1 MIQTFVIIKE
11 IFQITAM
18 TAFTSSV
25 ALCSLNT
32 VTFVTS
38 VGAMV
43 GGFSE
48 MYFNFK
54 LTSTGVIMYPRERAY
69 NSPVTLTAINGT
81 SLKCI
86 QYLNP
91 TSVLSLPTNIT
102 NLVDSYES
110 TRFFSCNNNYFIG
123 PRYSNGAET
132 YYSNGVEMLF
142 EKFSVTSGEDLG
154 SFQLSN
160 NDLFLETCDGQD
172 FYSSSSNDI
181 FKNSTGLRYHTTSI
195 LSLS

>member
-1 MIQTFVIIKE
+1 
-11 IFQITAM
+11 M

-25 ALCSLNT
+25 AFCSLNT

-43 GGFSE
+43 GGFGD
-48 MYFNFK
+48 MYYNFK
-54 LTSTGVIMYPRERAY
+54 LASTGVIMYPREPAY
-69 NSPVTLTAINGT
+69 YSSVTLTAINGT

-91 TSVLSLPTNIT
+91 TSVVSLPTNIT
-102 NLVDSYES
+102 NLVVQES

-123 PRYSNGAET
+123 PRPNSN
-132 YYSNGVEMLF
+132 SVEKIF

-160 NDLFLETCDGQD
+160 NDLLYNTLETCDEQD
-172 FYSSSSNDI
+172 FYSTSPSPNNDI
-181 FKNSTGLRYHTTSI
+181 FKSSTGSGLRYHTTSI